1 MNEEILNNKIKS
13 DFTTSEMLQTYIDC
27 IDDIVAI
34 CDSEKTMIMMN
45 KTACTQLKELVGL
58 EREEMLGYKVDEV
71 LKPFIYD
78 GKSLVA
84 LVAEQKKALR
94 KNVRYKFESKNLKMA
109 GRN

>member
-1 MNEEILNNKIKS
+1 MHIMNEEILNNKIKS

-58 EREEMLGYKVDEV
+58 MV
-71 LKPFIYD
+71 
-78 GKSLVA
+78 SLFA
-84 LVAEQKKALR
+84 
-94 KNVRYKFESKNLKMA
+94 
-109 GRN
+109 